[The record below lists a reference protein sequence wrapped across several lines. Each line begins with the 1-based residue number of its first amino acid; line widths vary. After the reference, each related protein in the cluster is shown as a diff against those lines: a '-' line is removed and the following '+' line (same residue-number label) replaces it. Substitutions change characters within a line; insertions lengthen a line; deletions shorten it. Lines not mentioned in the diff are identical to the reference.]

1 MVTFFVAIV
10 RATKSKNI
18 ESSPNSHLEESN
30 RYSFYRRILHK
41 RSVDLRILVVED
53 NVEISEVMSVFCG
66 ANEDINCQVSNSGQE
81 GLDKIRAVNFDLIL
95 LDLAMPDFSGLDV
108 IKSLNNDGLVES
120 RNIVIFTASSN
131 QEILQEMKNYGVK
144 EIFKKPFSLDD
155 LTNLIE
161 RYRHRTN

>member
-1 MVTFFVAIV
+1 M
-10 RATKSKNI
+10 K
-18 ESSPNSHLEESN
+18 
-30 RYSFYRRILHK
+30 
-41 RSVDLRILVVED
+41 ILVVED
-53 NVEISEVMSVFCG
+53 NIEISEVMSVFCG
-66 ANEDINCQVSNSGQE
+66 ANEGINCQVINSGQE
-81 GLDKIRAVNFDLIL
+81 GLDKIRAANFDLIL

-131 QEILQEMKNYGVK
+131 QQVLQEMKNYGVK

-161 RYRHRTN
+161 RYRPRDN